1 MKYLI
6 ILLICGGLISCS
18 NNEIHVSDKNR
29 IIKQELTPSK
39 YITTGH
45 KGKYMYT
52 ILEDIHN
59 GELLIFTDSVYTVG
73 DTIKFTK

>member
-6 ILLICGGLISCS
+6 ILLICSGLLSCS
-18 NNEIHVSDKNR
+18 NSELHLSDKNR
-29 IIKQELTPSK
+29 VIKQELTPKK
-39 YITTGH
+39 YIESGH

-52 ILEDIHN
+52 ILEDIHR
-59 GELLIFTDSVYTVG
+59 GELFIFTDSTYLVE